1 MSLSWEKSENG
12 FGLAI
17 VSSKSKL
24 LNNKILYLNGR
35 DDKNP
40 ITSNKSVSKDEI
52 SKHINMRDKGRHRII
67 DKLYKH
73 LNSGEPFADEDEKY
87 IKLYDTMKK
96 QKDES
101 NFIQLP
107 PDSKF
112 ELTPLMPKDMKD
124 GRYRSTLFVAG
135 ESGSG
140 KTFLCKNYI
149 LLYSEL
155 YPKNKI
161 YFISQQHLDEDESL
175 KEVRGY
181 MNQISIDD
189 IMNEESPVTWESFK
203 EKPCLVFFDDYD
215 GFDKHKIKRG
225 SKSPFECVKSLIDNL
240 LNNTRKFGVSV
251 IVSSHDL
258 YGAKKHETVLKECEY
273 FCLFP
278 EGILFD
284 NLMYFCNKKLG
295 LNKET
300 VTRIKQDRSRWCIIR
315 RKVPMVLISEF
326 GAEILK

>member
-1 MSLSWEKSENG
+1 MSLSWDKSENG
-12 FGLAI
+12 FGVAI
-17 VSSKSKL
+17 VNSKSKL

-35 DDKNP
+35 DDKNA
-40 ITSNKSVSKDEI
+40 ITTKKTISKDEI
-52 SKHINMRDKGRHRII
+52 SKHINMRDKGRNKII

-73 LNSGEPFADEDEKY
+73 LSNGEPFADEDEKY
-87 IKLYDTMKK
+87 TTLYETLKK
-96 QKDES
+96 RKDES
-101 NFIQLP
+101 NLIQLP

-124 GRYRSTLFVAG
+124 GRFRSTLFVAG

-140 KTFLCKNYI
+140 KTYFCKNYI

-161 YFISQQHLDEDESL
+161 YFISQQNKDNDESL
-175 KEVRGY
+175 KEIRGF
-181 MNQISIDD
+181 MEQITI
-189 IMNEESPVTWESFK
+189 EELMDEENPITWESFSSN
-203 EKPCLVFFDDYD
+203 PCLVFFDDVD
-215 GFDKHKIKRG
+215 ALDKRKVKKAGR
-225 SKSPFECVKSLIDNL
+225 SQFEACKSLMDNL
-240 LNNTRKFGVSV
+240 LNNSRKFGVS
-251 IVSSHDL
+251 IIISSHDL

-300 VTRIKQDRSRWCIIR
+300 VTRIKENKSRWVVIR
-315 RKVPMVLISEF
+315 RKVSMMMLTEYN
-326 GAEILK
+326 AEILK